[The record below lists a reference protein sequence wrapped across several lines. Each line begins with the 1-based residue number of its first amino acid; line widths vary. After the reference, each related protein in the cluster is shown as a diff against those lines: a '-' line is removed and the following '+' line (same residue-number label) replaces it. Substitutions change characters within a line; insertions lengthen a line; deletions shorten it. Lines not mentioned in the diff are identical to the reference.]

1 MTKEKNMLDVI
12 DIKDHYLEVFSRFE
26 KELEADED
34 SPMHRLRES
43 AIGRFAELGFPTAH
57 DEEWRFTNIATLTR
71 LSFGRASTSIP
82 KNLTVS
88 ELDIL
93 TFGNWDCHR
102 LVFVNGALARELS
115 DISKTCGFEL
125 KNLREALH
133 QDPRSVETHLA
144 KYADCDDHA
153 FVALNTAFLDD
164 GAFIR
169 IPKNFVVEKPI
180 HLMFVSTAGTEPAM
194 AHPRLLLVAEPNSQA
209 TVVES
214 YLSLD
219 SRSAFTNAVTEI
231 VLGEN
236 AAIDHY
242 KVERQN
248 RETFHVATLQVQQNR
263 GSCFSSHSITT
274 GGALARNDVNAVLDG
289 EGCECTLNGLY
300 MATDKQLIDN
310 HTRIDH
316 AKPHCTSHELYKGI
330 LDGQARGVFNGKIYV
345 HQDAQKTD
353 AKQTNKTL
361 LLSEDAVI
369 NTKPQLEIFAD
380 DVKCTHGATVGQL
393 AEEAIFYLRSRG
405 IGREDARS
413 LLTFAFAN
421 DIIGRIKVEPVRRHL
436 EEMLLAGRSQAER
449 EEIKEAP

>member
-1 MTKEKNMLDVI
+1 MTKEKNMLDVM
-12 DIKDHYLEVFSRFE
+12 DIKDHYLEVFGRFE
-26 KELEADED
+26 KELEADEG
-34 SPMHRLRES
+34 SPLHRLRES

-57 DEEWRFTNIATLTR
+57 DEEWRFTNIAPLTR
-71 LSFGRASTSIP
+71 LSFQQASASLP
-82 KNLTVS
+82 QNLRLPTL
-88 ELDIL
+88 EQL
-93 TFGNWDCHR
+93 TFGNCDCHR
-102 LVFVNGALARELS
+102 LVFVNGALTPQLS
-115 DISKTCGFEL
+115 ETSTSGFECKSL
-125 KNLREALH
+125 RDSLRENP
-133 QDPRSVETHLA
+133 QSVEPHLA
-144 KYADCDDHA
+144 KYADYDDHA
-153 FVALNTAFLDD
+153 LVALNTAFLDD

-169 IPKNFVVEKPI
+169 IPKNAVVEKPI
-180 HLMFVSTAGTEPAM
+180 HLIFVSAGSSAPVM
-194 AHPRLLLVAEPNSQA
+194 AHPRILFVAEPNSQA
-209 TVVES
+209 TIIES
-214 YLSLD
+214 YVSLD
-219 SRSAFTNAVTEI
+219 SHIVFVNAVTEI
-231 VLGEN
+231 VLEEN
-236 AAIDHY
+236 AGIDHY
-242 KVERQN
+242 KIELENRQ
-248 RETFHVATLQVQQNR
+248 TFHVATLQVQQSR
-263 GSCFSSHSITT
+263 SSRFSSHSITI
-274 GGALARNDVNAVLDG
+274 GGALARNDINAVLDG
-289 EGCECTLNGLY
+289 EGCESTLNGLY

-369 NTKPQLEIFAD
+369 NTKPQLEILAD